1 MTTEEAKK
9 KIEAYLQTVAGKT
22 PSGTTSRG
30 DVPQGKPLDKKD
42 EINQMLNSEVG
53 NKDSILAKLLAR
65 RMK

>member
-1 MTTEEAKK
+1 MTVDEAKK

-30 DVPQGKPLDKKD
+30 DVPQGQPLDKKD
-42 EINQMLNSEVG
+42 ELNQLLSSEVG
-53 NKDSILAKLLAR
+53 SKDSILAKLIAR

>member
-1 MTTEEAKK
+1 MTVDEAKK

-30 DVPQGKPLDKKD
+30 DVPQGQPLNKKD
-42 EINQMLNSEVG
+42 EINQMINSGAET
-53 NKDSILAKLLAR
+53 KDSILSKLLAR